1 MEKKEDR
8 TREKREHKENGV
20 LEGQER
26 DMKKRVVQYQMSQS
40 ACTHTH
46 THAHAQTYTHTHIY
60 HHIMHSKY
68 YVQILFVNYATTRL
82 P

>member
-46 THAHAQTYTHTHIY
+46 THTHAHAQTYTHSCARADTHRVFCKSVL
-60 HHIMHSKY
+60 MGEWGNA
-68 YVQILFVNYATTRL
+68 F
-82 P
+82 

>member
-46 THAHAQTYTHTHIY
+46 THMHMHKHIHTLVHAQTHIEFFA
-60 HHIMHSKY
+60 K
-68 YVQILFVNYATTRL
+68 VF
-82 P
+82 